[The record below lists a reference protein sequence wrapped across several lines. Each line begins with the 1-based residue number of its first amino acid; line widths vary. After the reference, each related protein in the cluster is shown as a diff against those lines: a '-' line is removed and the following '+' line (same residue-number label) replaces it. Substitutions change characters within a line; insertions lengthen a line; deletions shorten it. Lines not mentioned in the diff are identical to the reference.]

1 MDVEI
6 YQEDGIGSGRSVT
19 LDSSVFEIE
28 PNDHV
33 IWLDVKRIQAHQ
45 RQGTAKTKERSEVRG
60 STRKLYRQKGTGNA
74 RVGDAKSPIRR
85 GGGRA
90 HGARLRNYTQ
100 NLNKKTKRLARRS
113 ALSYKAQSDSLRVV
127 ENFSIDPP
135 STKKLTEF
143 FDLLEIEDEKI
154 LLITDGVEEGI
165 LRSASNLPKVNV
177 QEAGSINTV
186 DILDAETVVLQE
198 GALEHLTQI
207 LSTGEEADAEPAEA

>member
-6 YQEDGIGSGRSVT
+6 YQEDGIGSGRTVP
-19 LDSSVFEIE
+19 LDPTVFEIE

-90 HGARLRNYTQ
+90 HGARLRNYKQ

-113 ALSYKAQSDSLRVV
+113 AFAYKAQNDNLRIV
-127 ENFSIDPP
+127 ENFSMERP
-135 STKKLTEF
+135 STKELLEL
-143 FDLLEIEDEKI
+143 FDLLEVADQKI
-154 LLITDGVEEGI
+154 LIITDGVQEGI
-165 LRSASNLPKVNV
+165 IRSANNLSDVDV

-186 DILDAETVVLQE
+186 HVLNADVVILQE
-198 GALEHLTQI
+198 GALEHLTNI
-207 LSTGEEADAEPAEA
+207 LSTGEPVEA